1 MIMQA
6 AWVGGG
12 ILGAL
17 AADPLAL
24 RLPGLDFVFTALFV
38 VLATDAVRAG
48 REATG
53 PLLAIACALVVHLVA
68 PDQMLLVALGLFVT
82 ALLVRQRLPRRVIP
96 VGDHRA

>member
-1 MIMQA
+1 MHG

-12 ILGAL
+12 VLGAL
-17 AADPLAL
+17 AADHLAL

-53 PLLAIACALVVHLVA
+53 PLLAIACALVAHLVA
-68 PDQMLLVALGLFVT
+68 PDQMLLVALGLFV
-82 ALLVRQRLPRRVIP
+82 AILLARQRVPRRITP
-96 VGDHRA
+96 VGGHRA